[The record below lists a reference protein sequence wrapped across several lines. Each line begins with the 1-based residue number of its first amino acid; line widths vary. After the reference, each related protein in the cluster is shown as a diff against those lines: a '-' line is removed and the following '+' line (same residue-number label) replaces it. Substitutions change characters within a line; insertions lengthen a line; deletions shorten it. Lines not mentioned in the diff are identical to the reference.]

1 MGWYRLPKPG
11 QVVRGVEV
19 GPCVKPCDHR
29 DCEHTRQQAAAPC
42 VHCGKPIGYGAPMYL
57 LPDDKGL
64 SHADC
69 EMKAAESEARP

>member
-1 MGWYRLPKPG
+1 
-11 QVVRGVEV
+11 
-19 GPCVKPCDHR
+19 
-29 DCEHTRQQAAAPC
+29 
-42 VHCGKPIGYGAPMYL
+42 VHCGKPIGYGAPMHL